1 MDLTKAMQVANF
13 GLKAQGV
20 RMRVIAE
27 NLANSNSIANG
38 PGDEP
43 YRRRVVSFENE
54 LDRAMGVHVV
64 RVDDVQYDRSSF
76 GRKYDPGHPA
86 ANAEGYV
93 ITTNVNSLIEQSDM
107 REAQRSYEANLSTMQ
122 ASKSLLMRTI
132 ELLR

>member
-54 LDRAMGVHVV
+54 LDRALGVRVV
-64 RVDDVQYDRSSF
+64 RVDEVQYDRSSF
-76 GRKYDPGHPA
+76 GRKYEPGHPA

-93 ITTNVNSLIEQSDM
+93 TTTNVNGMIEQSDM

>member
-38 PGDEP
+38 PGDQP

-54 LDRAMGVHVV
+54 LDRALGVHVV

-86 ANAEGYV
+86 ANDEGYV
-93 ITTNVNSLIEQSDM
+93 TTTNVNSLIEQSDM